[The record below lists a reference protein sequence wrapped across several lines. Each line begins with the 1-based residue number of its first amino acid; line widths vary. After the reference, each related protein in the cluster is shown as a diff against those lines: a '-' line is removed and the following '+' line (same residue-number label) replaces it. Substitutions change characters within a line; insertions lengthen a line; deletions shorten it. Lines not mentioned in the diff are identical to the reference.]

1 MVLQMS
7 YDRFKEGKAA
17 ISVPFSFDPMGSHFR
32 SVLFQWEAHFRSV
45 LFQWEAHF
53 VQFCSNG
60 KPTYVQFCSG
70 GKPTSVQFRSNG
82 NPSSVQFCS
91 NGKPTSVQFCSHGKP
106 SSVQFCSSSVLF
118 RWEDQFRP
126 VLFRWEVPFR
136 SVLFQWEDR
145 FPFSFVPMGR
155 PVPFSFAPV
164 RSQFLSLLFQ
174 REAQLRSNP
183 ADTITDGATGNRYAA
198 GPATWQDKL
207 LGLSDEALCSMF
219 AALISRCVFQT
230 AFPTSLTSDRET
242 DFRTDHPW
250 RQTSRS

>member
-1 MVLQMS
+1 MIDS
-7 YDRFKEGKAA
+7 RKPRR
-17 ISVPFSFDPMGSHFR
+17 PFPCR

-45 LFQWEAHF
+45 LLQFSF
-53 VQFCSNG
+53 VSKG
-60 KPTYVQFCSG
+60 RPV
-70 GKPTSVQFRSNG
+70 
-82 NPSSVQFCS
+82 PSSV
-91 NGKPTSVQFCSHGKP
+91 V
-106 SSVQFCSSSVLF
+106 
-118 RWEDQFRP
+118 P
-126 VLFRWEVPFR
+126 VGR
-136 SVLFQWEDR
+136 SV
-145 FPFSFVPMGR
+145 PSSFVPMGR

-164 RSQFLSLLFQ
+164 RSPFLFLSFQ

-207 LGLSDEALCSMF
+207 PGLSDGALCSMF

-230 AFPTSLTSDRET
+230 AFPTSLASDRET